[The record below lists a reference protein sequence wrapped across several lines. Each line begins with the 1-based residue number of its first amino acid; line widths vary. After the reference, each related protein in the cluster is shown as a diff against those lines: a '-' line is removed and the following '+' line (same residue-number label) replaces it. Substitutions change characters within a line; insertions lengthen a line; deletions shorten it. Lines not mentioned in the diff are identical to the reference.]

1 MKYIFVLCPPYQGST
16 IITNLLNNSPTTST
30 FIDTNMWAGGSQ
42 WYYKKH
48 GDDKYER
55 NRWDPQLSFRTL

>member
-30 FIDTNMWAGGSQ
+30 FIDTNTWAGESQ
-42 WYYKKH
+42 WYYKNTATTNMN
-48 GDDKYER
+48 GIDGT
-55 NRWDPQLSFRTL
+55 PIIL